1 MRSQAQELTSTPE
14 LEMPPNATSPASST
28 AQRKRRSR
36 MSVASVFSK
45 PNGPGPSPRVA
56 DEVKPSLM
64 TGTPGKGKLRKPR
77 SIPDLASAAG
87 GYFGDAA
94 GAPAPSGRAHSHS
107 VTGAD
112 MPRPTVQTTGVSEP
126 PVRLSG
132 DLFSCVMGWAGAPG
146 SPLTSS
152 GLTPSSRSLLTPSD
166 TPSQSPLEVC
176 SQHSK
181 EFVEH
186 PFGRNVSFDS
196 PFRSSAIFL
205 PSIIREMQSF
215 ESARTARAEPTSK
228 TPEAVEVET
237 PPRPDSLEPPPRPGS
252 MNSFASSNSSE
263 KEQTFDFLPDSMG
276 HVTPRAVPLPETCV
290 YTRYQT
296 AVFDVIQNYR
306 GLPMFD
312 MLSATSRQP
321 TIKMSLSSLDGA
333 IPQDDPR
340 FVIWG
345 DVSNHDNLQDVE
357 KESLHGSSSARS
369 RPQSRVFSTHSR
381 KQSLKGKAQRPPEVR
396 EPSPDRRS
404 AAGDGASSAS
414 GNLDGSQRV
423 LMAATIER
431 WIAQLTSQFDYDE
444 LLIFFL
450 TYRTYIDA
458 LDLCHLL
465 ICRFHWALEEPTT
478 PHEVMVKQIVRVRT
492 FVAIRYW
499 LLTFFRVDFLPNR
512 ELCLLFS
519 NWLNTLWR
527 DPIFDK
533 YNDARVSIVFASQA
547 KSTLTS
553 SFCYRIW
560 SRN

>member
-1 MRSQAQELTSTPE
+1 
-14 LEMPPNATSPASST
+14 
-28 AQRKRRSR
+28 
-36 MSVASVFSK
+36 
-45 PNGPGPSPRVA
+45 
-56 DEVKPSLM
+56 
-64 TGTPGKGKLRKPR
+64 
-77 SIPDLASAAG
+77 
-87 GYFGDAA
+87 
-94 GAPAPSGRAHSHS
+94 
-107 VTGAD
+107 
-112 MPRPTVQTTGVSEP
+112 MPRPTVQTVNVNEAP
-126 PVRLSG
+126 ARPSG
-132 DLFSCVMGWAGAPG
+132 DVFSCVMGWAGAPG

-181 EFVEH
+181 EFIEH

-215 ESARTARAEPTSK
+215 ESARTARAEPLAK
-228 TPEAVEVET
+228 PVET
-237 PPRPDSLEPPPRPGS
+237 ADSEAPQRPDSLKPIQRPDS
-252 MNSFASSNSSE
+252 INSFASSNSSE
-263 KEQTFDFLPDSMG
+263 KEQGSD
-276 HVTPRAVPLPETCV
+276 VTPESTTPVTARAVPLAETYV

-312 MLSATSRQP
+312 MLSEASRQP
-321 TIKMSLSSLDGA
+321 TVKMSLSALDGA
-333 IPQDDPR
+333 VPRDDPR

-345 DVSNHDNLQDVE
+345 DVGNYDGIHDIE
-357 KESLHGSSSARS
+357 KESLQGSSSARS

-381 KQSLKGKAQRPPEVR
+381 KQSLKGKAQGLPEVR

-404 AAGDGASSAS
+404 AAGDGASSRS
-414 GNLDGSQRV
+414 GDMDGSERV

-492 FVAIRYW
+492 FIAIRYW
-499 LLTFFRVDFLPNR
+499 LLTFFRVDFLPKR
-512 ELCLLFS
+512 ELCLLFA

-527 DPIFDK
+527 DPILDR
-533 YNDARVSIVFASQA
+533 YNDARVSRRLSEA
-547 KSTLTS
+547 
-553 SFCYRIW
+553 
-560 SRN
+560 